1 MAPRFYNR
9 VNAGHQL
16 VVHGQAYSRFAF
28 ITSAVRSKAMG
39 NGDHFA
45 ANKAGAGMAAG
56 RMLAFLCKASRST
69 T

>member
-28 ITSAVRSKAMG
+28 ITSAVRSKAME

-56 RMLAFLCKASRST
+56 
-69 T
+69 